1 MAIVRLNTASDATW
15 ARAWSVANAAE
26 RATLIA
32 TYLSPL
38 GPKRGDIIFQVDTA
52 VYYIVVTTNIIQQI
66 SDAAFLSQANIF
78 TANQTISKTNPQWRN
93 QDPGG
98 GANAK
103 LTAWDGTA
111 GDFSFQFL
119 NDDGTFL
126 SEVWSAI
133 RSTGLAQFQF
143 DLETVGDFR
152 ADQGVLLGAGTDALD
167 EYEEDVFTPD
177 LTFGGLSTG
186 ITYTFRQFSYTK
198 VGRQV
203 CVCGLIVLSNKG
215 SATGDVAFTLPFTV
229 ANGSQFASANGM
241 NFDAMAATVNNA
253 LASCIN
259 NTNTAFIFQ
268 TAAGTTA
275 RLNDTHFT
283 NTSVLVIQVNFF
295 V

>member
-1 MAIVRLNTASDATW
+1 MAFTRRLTTSDQIW
-15 ARAWSVANAAE
+15 NRAWTADA
-26 RATLIA
+26 
-32 TYLSPL
+32 LSDLVSISAIL
-38 GPKRGDIIFQVDTA
+38 GPNGARHGDIAFVTA
-52 VYYIVVTTNIIQQI
+52 TGFYYLWLDNGQWAIITGI
-66 SDAAFLSQANIF
+66 PTLAAANIYS
-78 TANQTISKTNPQWRN
+78 ANQTISKTNPQWRN
-93 QDPGG
+93 EDPGG

-126 SEVWSAI
+126 SEVWNAI
-133 RSTGLAQFQF
+133 RSTGAAQFQF

-241 NFDAMAATVNNA
+241 NFDALAVTVNNA